1 MWIKQILSLNYK
13 RKSLKCLH
21 VSRWLRL
28 RQLSFPKS
36 KTRHKGGWCFFATFQ
51 RFYSIPIFIFGQTQQ
66 RIYMKKKRIQVR
78 DSRDHMRAH
87 ENFIIIIIIITKQK
101 RRYTRGFCWC
111 KKKELSTLRKTRT
124 GNIINR
130 HHQTSVRSWRG
141 EHRRCTFERLRQ
153 QRELNTPDIQSV
165 SSSF

>member
-1 MWIKQILSLNYK
+1 MSP
-13 RKSLKCLH
+13 CLA
-21 VSRWLRL
+21 L
-28 RQLSFPKS
+28 
-36 KTRHKGGWCFFATFQ
+36 T
-51 RFYSIPIFIFGQTQQ
+51 QTQTTLISKVKDSSQ
-66 RIYMKKKRIQVR
+66 RRMMFFRNIPTLPFDSHLYFRPDTATDLYERKKKPFRVR

-111 KKKELSTLRKTRT
+111 KKKELRIEHTEKNERT

-141 EHRRCTFERLRQ
+141 EHRRRTFERLRQ